1 MPFTFVAEPRVWWP
15 VSVRFPAD
23 GGKIEAQAFEAR
35 FRIVPASRFNALM
48 QAGPAELLGEVVEGW
63 RGVSDQDGTPIA
75 FDRAT
80 LAMLLDV
87 PFVAAA
93 LSEAYAEAM
102 LTGARKN

>member
-15 VSVRFPAD
+15 VSVRIPAD
-23 GGKIEAQAFEAR
+23 GGKVDTQAFEAR
-35 FRIVPASRFNALM
+35 FKIVPATRFNALM
-48 QAGPAELLGEVVEGW
+48 QSGPAELLAEVVEGW

-75 FDRAT
+75 FDPGTR
-80 LAMLLDV
+80 AMLLDV